1 MHHLMITHVAA
12 LNKLQETV
20 DLQPKINAHPQYRA

>member
-1 MHHLMITHVAA
+1 MIMHHLILTYVAA

-20 DLQPKINAHPQYRA
+20 DLQPKHENR